1 MYASTQFRNAF
12 AKNHAK
18 IVWLVSLQARNRVT
32 NSKENLNLTNGTEDM
47 VVTLP
52 GGEIRSY
59 VGAGGLMSVPGFR
72 FETGYNY
79 NSNKLEL
86 AVLRPEVKAIIQQ
99 HDTFNGRVQI
109 HLGVYDDNGV
119 LQIAQFFEGF
129 ADEVEIMTDT
139 DNSAKAVITIYTS
152 MRNGTRVLWNEKRS
166 HEAQKRRDE
175 NDNMR
180 QYSVASGDT
189 NVHWG
194 GKGGTRHKVGGFTA
208 GESLAKGVYPLFTNR

>member
-1 MYASTQFRNAF
+1 MA
-12 AKNHAK
+12 
-18 IVWLVSLQARNRVT
+18 
-32 NSKENLNLTNGTEDM
+32 
-47 VVTLP
+47 VTLP
-52 GGEIRSY
+52 GGEVRAY

-86 AVLRPEVKAIIQQ
+86 AVLRPEVKTIIQQ

-129 ADEVEIMTDT
+129 ADEVEFVTET
-139 DNSAKAVITIYTS
+139 DNSVKAVVTIYTS

-189 NVHWG
+189 DVHWG
-194 GKGGTRHKVGGFTA
+194 GKGGTRHKVGGHT
-208 GESLAKGVYPLFTNR
+208 KIDRLFDGAFPFMTNR